1 MSEHSAASPHHS
13 TEAHEP
19 DDGRVHAHV
28 SSVRFY
34 VGVFVALILLTLATI
49 AVGSVHLGPT
59 NLAIAVIIAS
69 AKAALVVTFF
79 MHLAHDRRFNAIL
92 LISALLFI
100 GVFFAYTFNDTQH
113 RGKLD
118 PNSTVPVYGATGES
132 APGGAGVQEFT
143 APPGSGGGASAGH
156 HE

>member
-1 MSEHSAASPHHS
+1 MSQNSAASPYRSSDSHD
-13 TEAHEP
+13 E

-34 VGVFVALILLTLATI
+34 VGIFAALIVLTLATI
-49 AVGSVHLGPT
+49 GVGSVHLGPA
-59 NLAIAVIIAS
+59 NLAIAVVIAS

-92 LISALLFI
+92 LIAALLFI
-100 GVFFAYTFNDTQH
+100 GVFFAYTFNDTSH

-132 APGGAGVQEFT
+132 APGGPGDQEFV
-143 APPGSGGGASAGH
+143 APPGSGGGTGAGH
-156 HE
+156 E